1 MEDLHLSI
9 PEKLKSYDFNN
20 GINALSQKFYETDK
34 EFNEIYLE
42 YIKVLFKDF
51 FKFPFYFQKTPTI
64 RLHCPDALNN
74 SHYPRYHSDVGYG
87 HPPQEFNIWVPLK
100 ESFKSQR
107 HGFRLMNIENTREIL
122 NQFDY
127 RFDSFIK
134 NAIAKKSFNEHL
146 SEYAPQVDT
155 NFGESLIFDS
165 RCLHTGEPLIMHT
178 RV

>member
-1 MEDLHLSI
+1 
-9 PEKLKSYDFNN
+9 
-20 GINALSQKFYETDK
+20 
-34 EFNEIYLE
+34 
-42 YIKVLFKDF
+42 
-51 FKFPFYFQKTPTI
+51 
-64 RLHCPDALNN
+64 
-74 SHYPRYHSDVGYG
+74 
-87 HPPQEFNIWVPLK
+87 
-100 ESFKSQR
+100 
-107 HGFRLMNIENTREIL
+107 MNIENTREIL

-178 RV
+178 RVSMDIRIISVADYDSENFLFQGQGKMQSIYQPGDAYSQLSSDQL